1 MGRPVTLR
9 IAYCDLTRL
18 SEDEPDEYETV
29 VHPVS
34 GLAVRLYVHLVLIG
48 YIPWLICI
56 LDDVYFQ
63 CRRGPLSYL
72 RENFERGA

>member
-29 VHPVS
+29 THPVS
-34 GLAVRLYVHLVLIG
+34 GIAVRLFVSVLNYYSI
-48 YIPWLICI
+48 I
-56 LDDVYFQ
+56 D
-63 CRRGPLSYL
+63 
-72 RENFERGA
+72 